1 MKRILVTGAAGQV
14 GGELARLVWPAG
26 YEVLA
31 VDRSALDLTDT
42 AAIARFVADHTLAAV
57 INCAAHT
64 AVDRAETEVVASW
77 KINALAPAA
86 FARATALAGIPLV
99 QVSTD
104 YVFDGSGTRPWEP
117 SDPIGPLG
125 VYGASKEGGEQ
136 AVRTA
141 NPRHAIVRTSWVVSP
156 SGTNFVKTML
166 RLGAERPLLRVVDD
180 QWGAPTVAADLA
192 AALAVIAVRLVEDAD
207 APTGT
212 WHFANAGETTW
223 CRLAREIFRLAAA
236 RGGPAPRATA
246 IASSDYPTPAR
257 RPSNSRLSTATLTR
271 DFGIRPRPW
280 EEAIAEVV
288 AALLPTDGQ

>member
-1 MKRILVTGAAGQV
+1 MKRILVTGALGQV
-14 GGELARLVWPAG
+14 GGELARLVWPQG

-31 VDRSALDLTDT
+31 VDRPELDLADP
-42 AAIARFVADHTLAAV
+42 AAIERFVAARDLAAV

-77 KINALAPAA
+77 TINALAPAA
-86 FARATALAGIPLV
+86 LARATALAGIPLV

-104 YVFDGSGTRPWEP
+104 YVFAGSGTRPWEP
-117 SDPIGPLG
+117 SDPVGPLG

-166 RLGAERPLLRVVDD
+166 RLGAEREELRVVDD

-192 AALAVIAVRLVEDAD
+192 AALAAIAVRLVEDPD

-223 CRLAREIFRLAAA
+223 CRLAREIFRLAAL
-236 RGGPAPRATA
+236 RGGPAPTVEA

-257 RPSNSRLSTATLTR
+257 RPFNSRLSTATLTH
-271 DFGIRPRPW
+271 DFGIRPRRW
-280 EEAIAEVV
+280 EEAITDVV
-288 AALLPTDGQ
+288 ATLLPTADR